1 MAQEQ
6 RQNAPDGDPGKGL
19 TENLIIKLDAG
30 LHRLVEIE
38 CTKRGI
44 NVNDMVVELL
54 AAEVGQSAKTIV
66 YLDDGE

>member
-6 RQNAPDGDPGKGL
+6 RPNAPDGDPGKRF